1 MSKEKPFRLET
12 KALAERIYVD
22 LMGRNVVLAEGGV
35 KVTVSAENVAK
46 LAFMLAESFLRV
58 QDDLNA
64 ENLPKD
70 PTFKLGVEDIASWT
84 KGS

>member
-1 MSKEKPFRLET
+1 MTQAKPFRLET
-12 KALAERIYVD
+12 KMLAEQLYVD
-22 LMGRNVVLAEGGV
+22 FMGRNVVLTEGGV
-35 KVTVSAENVAK
+35 KMTVSADNVAK
-46 LAFMLAESFLRV
+46 LSFMLAESFLRV

-84 KGS
+84 TK